1 MDEMRTSRIRNSG
14 AAVKTARRLAVALAF
29 TMAVTT
35 AAPAPAAAESDL
47 FVVTTADFETGST
60 AILPAGGGDA
70 ELDPLSPIHG
80 DAVARYHQGRIYI
93 IERFLGDN
101 VIVLEAGDPGS
112 PLAQFSVGNGTNPQD
127 IAFAGP
133 DKAYVSRLG
142 SAALLVVDPR
152 DGTQLGEI
160 DLSAYADDDG
170 LPEMAQM
177 AVAGNRL
184 YVALQRLES
193 FVPTD
198 RSLIAV
204 VDMETDELV
213 DADATAAGVQ
223 AITLAATNPNEVI
236 AIGNR
241 LVVSNGAGFGDMAG
255 GIEVVDLTTNKS
267 IGVIIS
273 EEELRGDVTGLA
285 MVTPDQG
292 FASVQGPD
300 FVTYTI
306 HPVDLSTGVVGA
318 ALDGHSGGFTP
329 NMVVDG
335 SRLVVADFGSAEA
348 EGGLLIYDVGS
359 GQLLQGP
366 VSTGLPP
373 VNVAVMADEATAVE
387 AEAGTPVPQTA
398 ALLAAYPN
406 PFNAVV
412 TIPFELHRGLGRL
425 ELAIFDSLGRRVR
438 MLATASHSAGRHSYT
453 WDGRNQ
459 DGATVGTGTYLV
471 QLRVDDRTLAQKVL
485 LVK

>member
-1 MDEMRTSRIRNSG
+1 
-14 AAVKTARRLAVALAF
+14 
-29 TMAVTT
+29 
-35 AAPAPAAAESDL
+35 
-47 FVVTTADFETGST
+47 
-60 AILPAGGGDA
+60 
-70 ELDPLSPIHG
+70 
-80 DAVARYHQGRIYI
+80 
-93 IERFLGDN
+93 
-101 VIVLEAGDPGS
+101 
-112 PLAQFSVGNGTNPQD
+112 
-127 IAFAGP
+127 
-133 DKAYVSRLG
+133 
-142 SAALLVVDPR
+142 PR

-318 ALDGHSGGFTP
+318 ALDGHSGG
-329 NMVVDG
+329 
-335 SRLVVADFGSAEA
+335 
-348 EGGLLIYDVGS
+348 
-359 GQLLQGP
+359 
-366 VSTGLPP
+366 
-373 VNVAVMADEATAVE
+373 
-387 AEAGTPVPQTA
+387 
-398 ALLAAYPN
+398 
-406 PFNAVV
+406 
-412 TIPFELHRGLGRL
+412 
-425 ELAIFDSLGRRVR
+425 
-438 MLATASHSAGRHSYT
+438 
-453 WDGRNQ
+453 
-459 DGATVGTGTYLV
+459 
-471 QLRVDDRTLAQKVL
+471 
-485 LVK
+485 